1 MSLWPEQDEAFRAGM
16 RALYEERLNGS
27 TTADAVRQAGLH
39 TLEDWRRAGLSTD
52 PFYWGAFV
60 ATGEWR

>member
-1 MSLWPEQDEAFRAGM
+1 MSLWPVQDEASRAWM

-27 TTADAVRQAGLH
+27 TTADAVRQASLR
-39 TLEDWRRAGLSTD
+39 TLEERRRAGLSTH

-60 ATGEWR
+60 AAGEWR